1 MTKREA
7 TVERYLV
14 RKVSEAGGMA
24 IKLNPF
30 NMAGLP
36 DRLILLPGARIIFA
50 ELKRP
55 GEKPRKIQ
63 EAFHNRLRKLGFQV
77 EIVTCNEQIRFMLKA
92 VMA

>member
-1 MTKREA
+1 MIKREA

-24 IKLNPF
+24 IKLNPLG
-30 NMAGLP
+30 MAGLP
-36 DRLILLPGARIIFA
+36 DRLILMPGARIVFA

-63 EAFHNRLRKLGFQV
+63 EAFHNRLRKLGFRV
-77 EIVTCNEQIRFMLKA
+77 EVVDCNEQIRNILEE